1 MTSEGPGWER
11 VCSIQH
17 VQSRTAGGGKKMLN
31 HFGKRARFVPRL
43 LSLAGVAVAALILLT
58 FARVPVAQEGVT
70 ASTLAASLTTR
81 LDGLDPQVRYLKDR
95 KDIFDVLKR
104 YTRGADRHDKDL
116 VRGAFWPEAT
126 ISFGTQMTRDQYVD
140 WEEKELAGY
149 AAHQHHI
156 TGQTFDIEG
165 DTAHVESYVVYFLVP
180 RDRGADTAGAAT
192 MGKANTKEKTRLGSG
207 RYIERWER
215 RNGDWKILVR
225 EYVEDLALLGDTV
238 DLCTSGGCLGSW
250 DKNDLSYA
258 RPLQYQTPEQRQA
271 RAAVN
276 KEPHNPEG
284 KGR

>member
-1 MTSEGPGWER
+1 MT
-11 VCSIQH
+11 
-17 VQSRTAGGGKKMLN
+17 MLN
-31 HFGKRARFVPRL
+31 PSGKRPRFVPRL
-43 LSLAGVAVAALILLT
+43 LSLAGVAVAALVLLA
-58 FARVPVAQEGVT
+58 FAREPIAQEG
-70 ASTLAASLTTR
+70 ASASALAVSLSTR
-81 LDGLDPQVRYLKDR
+81 LDALDPQVRYLKDR

-140 WEEKELAGY
+140 WEENELAGY

-156 TGQTFDIEG
+156 TGQTIDIDG

-180 RDRGADTAGAAT
+180 RDRSADTVGPAT
-192 MGKANTKEKTRLGSG
+192 LGKANTKEKTRLGSG

-271 RAAVN
+271 RGAVN
-276 KEPHNPEG
+276 KEPHNPQG

>member
-1 MTSEGPGWER
+1 MS
-11 VCSIQH
+11 
-17 VQSRTAGGGKKMLN
+17 SRSGVLARTLRKGLPAAG
-31 HFGKRARFVPRL
+31 AV
-43 LSLAGVAVAALILLT
+43 VAALVLLS
-58 FARVPVAQEGVT
+58 FARTPVAQEGA
-70 ASTLAASLTTR
+70 ASASALAASLRMR
-81 LDGLDPQVRYLKDR
+81 LDALDPEVRYLKDR
-95 KDIFDVLKR
+95 RDIFDVEKR

-126 ISFGTQMTRDQYVD
+126 ISFGTQMSRDQYVD
-140 WEEKELAGY
+140 WEETELAGY

-156 TGQTFDIEG
+156 TGQTIDIDG

-180 RDRGADTAGAAT
+180 RDRSSDTAGPAT

-238 DLCTSGGCLGSW
+238 DLCTAGGCLGSW
-250 DKNDLSYA
+250 DRNDLSYL
-258 RPLQYQTPEQRQA
+258 RPLQHQTAEQRKA
-271 RAAVN
+271 RGDAN

-284 KGR
+284 KGK

>member
-1 MTSEGPGWER
+1 MT
-11 VCSIQH
+11 VL
-17 VQSRTAGGGKKMLN
+17 KDL
-31 HFGKRARFVPRL
+31 GKRPRFAPRL
-43 LSLAGVAVAALILLT
+43 LSLAAVAVAALVLLA
-58 FARVPVAQEGVT
+58 FAREPVAQEG
-70 ASTLAASLTTR
+70 ASASALAASLSTR
-81 LDGLDPQVRYLKDR
+81 LDALDPQVGFLKDR

-140 WEEKELAGY
+140 WEESELAGY

-156 TGQTFDIEG
+156 TGQTIDIDG

-180 RDRGADTAGAAT
+180 RDRSADSVGPAT
-192 MGKANTKEKTRLGSG
+192 PGKANTKEKTRLGSG

-258 RPLQYQTPEQRQA
+258 RPLQYQTAEQRKA
-271 RAAVN
+271 RGDVN
-276 KEPHNPEG
+276 KEPHNPGG